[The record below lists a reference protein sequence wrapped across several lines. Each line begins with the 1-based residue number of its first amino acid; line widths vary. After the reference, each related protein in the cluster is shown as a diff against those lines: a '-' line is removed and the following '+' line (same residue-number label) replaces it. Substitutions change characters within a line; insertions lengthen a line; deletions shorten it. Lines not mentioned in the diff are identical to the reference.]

1 MCNKTHTKQLNTYNP
16 LGEIYSF
23 MIENDEQIY
32 YFTIKIDDDF
42 KEGTLNNINITLA
55 NIYPRGLY
63 NSYSN
68 LTFVWMAT
76 NHCFPNDKI
85 IEIGFFPY
93 IRLFQNF
100 IVVGCFAVIFIFY
113 AFICIFVSRRRQLK
127 VNRANYY
134 KGILFRSKQNT
145 NGFKSE
151 IMSNNNS
158 NMGLSDLKKQ
168 TAAKKKNIGFE
179 NPNKELLTPS
189 NDEFTDKLQTTE
201 NFEFKSTYSC
211 DSNLNDHRLSIE
223 QEENNNKSTQTVSST
238 IAKIKYNQS
247 LKKPKVKIEDH
258 DALENA
264 NYNVSYSNTLL
275 ANLKT
280 AFMLFVVTLIMAIVY
295 TPALLTSMGYL
306 AYNPIHWNIIYI
318 NNAANPLLYSFLN
331 SNFRKSLKN
340 FFSRLM

>member
-1 MCNKTHTKQLNTYNP
+1 
-16 LGEIYSF
+16 
-23 MIENDEQIY
+23 
-32 YFTIKIDDDF
+32 
-42 KEGTLNNINITLA
+42 
-55 NIYPRGLY
+55 
-63 NSYSN
+63 
-68 LTFVWMAT
+68 
-76 NHCFPNDKI
+76 
-85 IEIGFFPY
+85 
-93 IRLFQNF
+93 
-100 IVVGCFAVIFIFY
+100 
-113 AFICIFVSRRRQLK
+113 
-127 VNRANYY
+127 
-134 KGILFRSKQNT
+134 
-145 NGFKSE
+145 
-151 IMSNNNS
+151 MSNNNS